1 MANVTIPET
10 EQRELTLAELTD
22 LFGPMPAHRIR
33 NTPSPGTATVRD
45 FLAVQE
51 TEDRLYELIDG
62 VLVEKT
68 LGYFE
73 SRLAS
78 VLIYLMES
86 FLQDN
91 NLGFV
96 VGESAATR
104 LLPDQVRIP
113 DVAFV
118 SWDSLPERKVPREPL
133 PSVVPDLAVE
143 VLSNS
148 NTKQEMDRK
157 LQDYF
162 QSGVRLVWY
171 LDPPTQT
178 VKVYTSPQEH
188 QSVDKNG
195 TLDGGDVLPGFS
207 LSMQEWFA
215 RADRAEQ

>member
-10 EQRELTLAELTD
+10 KQRELTLAELTD

-45 FLAVQE
+45 FLDVQE
-51 TEDRLYELIDG
+51 KEDRLYELIDG
-62 VLVEKT
+62 VLVEKPM
-68 LGYFE
+68 GYFE

-78 VLIYLMES
+78 VLIYLIES

-96 VGESAATR
+96 VGESAATQ
-104 LLPDQVRIP
+104 LLPEQVRIP

-118 SWDSLPERKVPREPL
+118 SWDRLPERKVPREPL
-133 PSVVPDLAVE
+133 PSLVPDLAVE
-143 VLSNS
+143 VLSKS
-148 NTKQEMDRK
+148 NTKKEMDRK

-171 LDPPTQT
+171 LDPPAQT
-178 VKVYTSPQEH
+178 VKIYTSLQEY
-188 QSVDKNG
+188 QSVDENG
-195 TLDGGDVLPGFS
+195 TLDGGDVLQGFS
-207 LSMQEWFA
+207 LSVKEWIA

>member
-45 FLAVQE
+45 FLDVQE
-51 TEDRLYELIDG
+51 KEDRLYELIDG

-68 LGYFE
+68 MGYFE

-96 VGESAATR
+96 VGESAATQ
-104 LLPDQVRIP
+104 LLPEQVRIP

-118 SWDSLPERKVPREPL
+118 SWDRLPERKVPREPL

-143 VLSNS
+143 VLSKS

-178 VKVYTSPQEH
+178 AQVYTSPEEYK
-188 QSVDKNG
+188 SVDKNG
-195 TLDGGDVLPGFS
+195 TLEGGDVLPGFS
-207 LSMQEWFA
+207 LSMQDWFA
-215 RADRAEQ
+215 RADRAGQ

>member
-10 EQRELTLAELTD
+10 ERRELTLAELND

-45 FLAVQE
+45 YLDVQE
-51 TEDRLYELIDG
+51 TADRLYELIDG

-68 LGYFE
+68 MGFYE
-73 SRLAS
+73 SRLAF
-78 VLIYLMES
+78 VLAYLIES

-91 NLGFV
+91 NLGIV

-104 LLPDQVRIP
+104 LLPEQVRIP
-113 DVAFV
+113 DVAFI
-118 SWDSLPERKVPREPL
+118 SWDRLPERKIPREPL
-133 PSVVPDLAVE
+133 PSLVPDLAVE
-143 VLSNS
+143 VLSKS

-157 LQDYF
+157 LKDYF

-178 VKVYTSPQEH
+178 AKVYTSPEESR
-188 QSVDKNG
+188 SVDKNG

-215 RADRAEQ
+215 RADRAGQ

>member
-45 FLAVQE
+45 FLDVQE
-51 TEDRLYELIDG
+51 KEDRLYELIDG

-68 LGYFE
+68 TGYFE
-73 SRLAS
+73 SRMAS

-96 VGESAATR
+96 VGESAATQ
-104 LLPDQVRIP
+104 LLPEQVRIP

-143 VLSNS
+143 VLSKS
-148 NTKQEMDRK
+148 NTKKEMDRK

-178 VKVYTSPQEH
+178 AQVYTSPEEYK
-188 QSVDKNG
+188 SVDKNG
-195 TLDGGDVLPGFS
+195 TLEGGDVLPGFS
-207 LSMQEWFA
+207 LSMQDWFA
-215 RADRAEQ
+215 RADRAGQ